1 MAGRRRAIIALTAV
15 AAASFGA
22 TPANADGP
30 AAPLQVSLQNQVVG
44 NTAFSYLEVAS
55 ATDTGV
61 SYRAVPSRH
70 IPGCRYWSDWRLV
83 RVNAVSHER
92 TYGVYIYDGCNHDAQ
107 VFPVPTDIRQGSC
120 NNDDNLFPT
129 GKFSVCPIIAEGHV
143 PAGLPFDR
151 HCEALTEADTSL
163 FVDVTP
169 QTFDSTQPTTL
180 TLTTH
185 FDSDMTQRLSEG
197 TCTDVLDWSAIA
209 WTVHWPDG
217 TTDHLGSTG
226 HDGLTQVHRIPP
238 SKSGGAEEAQV
249 TVIARLH
256 VIGQAL
262 DFDANGNP
270 YVRNVDGYVDISN
283 RDAATG
289 TGAAPVDEPPLLQ
302 LGAIPTGQDGDGN
315 LPPPDASA
323 TPVARAV
330 TIRGRLLAL
339 WLSPIV
345 IRPGLE
351 LIDGVQIGVATSRV
365 LRWHYLG
372 GPTDAPPSEGTTP
385 NAHGDAET
393 PVVVQYNHPERLDNA
408 GNPMDETVHLVV
420 VVRST
425 YPDGTVTDT
434 TLDSSIAVAIYY
446 AGLTGPT

>member
-1 MAGRRRAIIALTAV
+1 MARRHRALAAAALAALLPAIAHAADPPGGITTTVALT
-15 AAASFGA
+15 S
-22 TPANADGP
+22 
-30 AAPLQVSLQNQVVG
+30 QVVG
-44 NTAFSYLEVAS
+44 NTAFSYLQVTS
-55 ATDTGV
+55 AHSGGTDV
-61 SYRAVPSRH
+61 QNIPPYRV
-70 IPGCRYWSDWRLV
+70 PGCRYWSDWRLV

-92 TYGVYIYDGCNHDAQ
+92 TYGVFIYDGCNHDAQ

-120 NNDDNLFPT
+120 NNDDNLFPS
-129 GKFSVCPIIAEGHV
+129 GRFSVCPIIAEGHV

-185 FDSDMTQRLSEG
+185 FDSDMAQRLSEG

-209 WTVHWPDG
+209 WTVHWPDS

-238 SKSGGAEEAQV
+238 SKSGGAEQAQV

-315 LPPPDASA
+315 LPPPDPSA

-365 LRWHYLG
+365 VRWHYLG
-372 GPTDAPPSEGTTP
+372 GSTDAPPSEGTTP

-420 VVRST
+420 VVRSA